1 MERLRDAVSKI
12 GEEELANC
20 VLVQEGVRNAF
31 LLQYIDYGENSP
43 NDPESSYKLAGIQE
57 YFPELIQSESVQGM
71 LISKNKYTWEESYDE
86 ADMGRILGF
95 PCVDDFDYI
104 VRNPGD
110 PSVTIEIIVHL
121 KPGGDKEEVQIM
133 VYRCKNLSSYPKAV
147 AFAKEAEQVLKK
159 DPLVGPIIK
168 SVKAKKTI
176 RLGQT
181 RRVSKPKT
189 TPDGT
194 RTKRGMKTKPFQK
207 HVKTLRHSQVSR
219 TQRGDQA
226 LK

>member
-12 GEEELANC
+12 GEEELVNC
-20 VLVQEGVRNAF
+20 ILVQAGIRNAF

-133 VYRCKNLSSYPKAV
+133 VYRCKDISHFSDAV
-147 AFAKEAEQVLKK
+147 AFASLAEQVLKN
-159 DPLVGPIIK
+159 DRLVGPIIE
-168 SVKAKKTI
+168 SVEAKKTI
-176 RLGQT
+176 RAPKRVNRTKSFRKRGKSH
-181 RRVSKPKT
+181 RRFRVS
-189 TPDGT
+189 
-194 RTKRGMKTKPFQK
+194 RRRRGVQG
-207 HVKTLRHSQVSR
+207 RR
-219 TQRGDQA
+219 
-226 LK
+226 